1 MWNTKGIMVVFT
13 ICIISTARRRIYFT
27 MKYIAQGFEWRFIIP
42 DIQHILKEVIEKEK
56 SKKENLE

>member
-1 MWNTKGIMVVFT
+1 MVVFT

-56 SKKENLE
+56 SKRENLE